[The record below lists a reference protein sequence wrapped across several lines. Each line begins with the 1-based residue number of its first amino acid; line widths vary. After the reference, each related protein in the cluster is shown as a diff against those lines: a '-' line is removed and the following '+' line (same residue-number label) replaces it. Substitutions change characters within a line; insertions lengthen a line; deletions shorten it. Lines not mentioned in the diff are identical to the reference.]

1 MIDYNTVR
9 DIYNSRKYLLE
20 ILETRNFNVDD
31 YNNFTFNE
39 LAVQYESNQLDLLL
53 SDKTNKKIYVKY
65 YISKNLKSQNIYD
78 LVNDLHNLE
87 EILTN
92 SDDLIIIIN
101 DEPNDTIKQT
111 VKDIYIA
118 NKIYISVINIKRL
131 QFNILKHVMVPNHTV
146 LDNEQSIEVKKKY
159 NILNDNQIPDISY
172 FSPVSLVL
180 GIRPGDLVKIDRKS
194 KTAINSEFYRIC
206 KI

>member
-20 ILETRNFNVDD
+20 ILETRDFNVDD

-87 EILTN
+87 EILTKR
-92 SDDLIIIIN
+92 DDLIIIIN

-118 NKIYISVINIKRL
+118 NEIYISVINIKRL

-146 LDNEQSIEVKKKY
+146 LDKEQSIEVKKKY

>member
-20 ILETRNFNVDD
+20 ILATRNFIVED

-39 LAVQYESNQLDLLL
+39 LAIQYESNQLDLLL
-53 SDKTNKKIYVKY
+53 SDNNDKKIYVKY
-65 YISKNLKSQNIYD
+65 YIIKNLKSQNIYD

-87 EILTN
+87 EILTKR
-92 SDDLIIIIN
+92 DDLIIIIN

-118 NKIYISVINIKRL
+118 NGIYISVINIKRL
-131 QFNILKHVMVPNHTV
+131 QFNILNHVIVPKHTV
-146 LDNEQSIEVKKKY
+146 LTNDEAIEVKKKY

-194 KTAINSEFYRIC
+194 KTTINTEFYRIC

>member
-39 LAVQYESNQLDLLL
+39 LAIQYESNQLDLLL

-87 EILTN
+87 EILTKR
-92 SDDLIIIIN
+92 DDLIIIIN

-118 NKIYISVINIKRL
+118 NEIYISVINIKRL

-146 LDNEQSIEVKKKY
+146 LDSEEAIEVKKKY

-180 GIRPGDLVKIDRKS
+180 GIRPGNLVKIDRKS

>member
-39 LAVQYESNQLDLLL
+39 LAIQYESNQLDLLL

-87 EILTN
+87 EILTKR
-92 SDDLIIIIN
+92 DDLIIIIN

-118 NKIYISVINIKRL
+118 NEIYISVINIKRL
-131 QFNILKHVMVPNHTV
+131 QFNILKHAMVPNHTV
-146 LDNEQSIEVKKKY
+146 LDSEEAIEVKKKY

-180 GIRPGDLVKIDRKS
+180 GIRPGNLVKIDRKS

>member
-1 MIDYNTVR
+1 MR
-9 DIYNSRKYLLE
+9 D
-20 ILETRNFNVDD
+20 
-31 YNNFTFNE
+31 
-39 LAVQYESNQLDLLL
+39 ESD
-53 SDKTNKKIYVKY
+53 KKIYVKFY
-65 YISKNLKSQNIYD
+65 VNKSLKSQVIYD

-87 EILTN
+87 EILTKH
-92 SDDLIIIIN
+92 DDLIIIMN

-118 NKIYISVINIKRL
+118 NNIYISVINILRL
-131 QFNILKHVMVPNHTV
+131 QFNILNHDMVPKHTV
-146 LDNEQSIEVKKKY
+146 LNTEEAKQVKDRY
-159 NILNDNQIPDISY
+159 NIIDDSQIPDISY

-194 KTAINSEFYRIC
+194 KTAINTEFYRIC

>member
-9 DIYNSRKYLLE
+9 DIYNSRKHLLE
-20 ILETRNFNVDD
+20 ILETREFNVDD

-87 EILTN
+87 EILTKR
-92 SDDLIIIIN
+92 DDLIIIIN

-118 NKIYISVINIKRL
+118 NEIYISVINIKRL

-146 LDNEQSIEVKKKY
+146 LDSEKAIQVKKKY

>member
-180 GIRPGDLVKIDRKS
+180 GIRPGNLVKIDRKS

>member
-9 DIYNSRKYLLE
+9 DIYNARKYLLE
-20 ILETRNFNVDD
+20 IFKSRGFNIDD
-31 YNNFTFNE
+31 YSNFTFNE
-39 LAVQYESNQLDLLL
+39 LAIQYESNQLDLLL
-53 SDKTNKKIYVKY
+53 RDESDKKIYVKF
-65 YISKNLKSQNIYD
+65 YINKSLKSQVIYD
-78 LVNDLHNLE
+78 LANDLHNLE
-87 EILTN
+87 EILTKR
-92 SDDLIIIIN
+92 DDLIIIMN

-118 NKIYISVINIKRL
+118 NNIYISVINILRL
-131 QFNILKHVMVPNHTV
+131 QFNILNHNMVPKHTV
-146 LDNEQSIEVKKKY
+146 LTKEEAKLVKDKY
-159 NILNDNQIPDISY
+159 NIIDDSQIPDISY

>member
-20 ILETRNFNVDD
+20 ILATRNFIVED

-39 LAVQYESNQLDLLL
+39 LAIQYESNQLDLLL
-53 SDKTNKKIYVKY
+53 SDNNDKKIYVKY
-65 YISKNLKSQNIYD
+65 YIIKNLKSQNIYD

-87 EILTN
+87 EILTKR
-92 SDDLIIIIN
+92 DDLIIIIN

-118 NKIYISVINIKRL
+118 NGIYISVINIKRL
-131 QFNILKHVMVPNHTV
+131 QFNILNHVIVPKHTV
-146 LDNEQSIEVKKKY
+146 LNNDEAIEVKKKY

-194 KTAINSEFYRIC
+194 KTAINTEFYRIC

>member
-1 MIDYNTVR
+1 MIDYNTVK
-9 DIYNSRKYLLE
+9 DIYNARKYLLE
-20 ILETRNFNVDD
+20 ILEYRGFNTDD
-31 YNNFTFNE
+31 YSNFTFNE
-39 LAVQYESNQLDLLL
+39 IAIQYENNQLDLLL
-53 SDKTNKKIYVKY
+53 NNESQKKIYVKFY
-65 YISKNLKSQNIYD
+65 VNKNLKSQTIYD

-87 EILTN
+87 EILSIN
-92 SDDLIIIIN
+92 DDLIIVIN

-118 NKIYISVINIKRL
+118 NNIYISVLNINRL
-131 QFNILKHVMVPNHTV
+131 QFNILKHDMVPKHTV
-146 LDNEQSIEVKKKY
+146 LNEDEANHVKKMY

>member
-39 LAVQYESNQLDLLL
+39 LAIQYESNQLDLLL

-78 LVNDLHNLE
+78 LVNDLYNLE
-87 EILTN
+87 EILTKR
-92 SDDLIIIIN
+92 DDLIIIIN

-118 NKIYISVINIKRL
+118 NEIYISVINIKRL

-146 LDNEQSIEVKKKY
+146 LDSEEAIEVKKKY

-180 GIRPGDLVKIDRKS
+180 GIRPGNLVKIDRKS